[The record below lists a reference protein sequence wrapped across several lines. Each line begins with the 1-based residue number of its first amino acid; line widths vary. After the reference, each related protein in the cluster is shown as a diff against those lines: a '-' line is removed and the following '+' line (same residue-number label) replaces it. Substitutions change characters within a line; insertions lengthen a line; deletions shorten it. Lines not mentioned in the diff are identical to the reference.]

1 MSVRV
6 VAGVGYG
13 FTLEG
18 GVCEIQEEINK
29 HGYKFEAVQIDAE
42 GNVLVGVH
50 IAEGEQN
57 EAGDDLKHFDPTEEG
72 VIWALEEL
80 RSKMDAHS
88 EIRFTFYFYYN

>member
-1 MSVRV
+1 MGLQV

-13 FTLEG
+13 FTFEG
-18 GVCEIQEEINK
+18 DACEIQEVVK
-29 HGYKFEAVQIDAE
+29 KLGYEFVAFPIDAE

-50 IAEGEQN
+50 IAEDWQN
-57 EAGDDLKHFDPTEEG
+57 EDGDDLKHFDPTEEA
-72 VIWALEEL
+72 VILALEEL